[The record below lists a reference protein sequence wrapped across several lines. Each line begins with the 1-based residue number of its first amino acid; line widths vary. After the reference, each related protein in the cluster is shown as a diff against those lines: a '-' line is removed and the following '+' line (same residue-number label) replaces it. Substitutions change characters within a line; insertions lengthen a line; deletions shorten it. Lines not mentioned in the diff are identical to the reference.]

1 MNLGVPEMIFLAVL
15 GLLLFGP
22 RKLPEIGRQLGKA
35 MGEFK
40 RASNEF
46 QAQLNEEVRQ
56 LELEADLESKPEP
69 AALPGVTP
77 RTSPNSPEPAPANGS
92 DPASEAQKKT
102 TGELPL
108 NG

>member
-40 RASNEF
+40 RASHEF
-46 QAQLNEEVRQ
+46 QSQLNEEVRQ
-56 LELEADLESKPEP
+56 LDLESDLKSISMPPE
-69 AALPGVTP
+69 GTSP
-77 RTSPNSPEPAPANGS
+77 RTPSADAGESAPTSEPV
-92 DPASEAQKKT
+92 SERPRDSAR
-102 TGELPL
+102 G
-108 NG
+108 

>member
-1 MNLGVPEMIFLAVL
+1 MNLGVPEMIFLAML

-56 LELEADLESKPEP
+56 LELEADLNSKPEP

-77 RTSPNSPEPAPANGS
+77 RTPPSTVPAPASES
-92 DPASEAQKKT
+92 DPAGEAQKNT
-102 TGELPL
+102 TGELPF

>member
-40 RASNEF
+40 RASQEF
-46 QAQLNEEVRQ
+46 QSQLNEEVRQ
-56 LELEADLESKPEP
+56 LDLESDLKSLSMPPEGTTSRDP
-69 AALPGVTP
+69 NPQAEVQDSAVSSEPVSDRP
-77 RTSPNSPEPAPANGS
+77 RDSARG
-92 DPASEAQKKT
+92 
-102 TGELPL
+102 
-108 NG
+108 